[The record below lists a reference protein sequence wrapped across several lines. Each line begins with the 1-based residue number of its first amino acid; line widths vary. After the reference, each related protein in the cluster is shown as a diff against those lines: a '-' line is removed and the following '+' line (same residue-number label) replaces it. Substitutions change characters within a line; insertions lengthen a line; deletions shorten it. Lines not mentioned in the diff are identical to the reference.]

1 MSTPVPSPELQP
13 GVILAATYRL
23 EELLGKGGMGE
34 VWLVT
39 HLLLDEKRAIKLI
52 LGEYAANP
60 QVRERFIR
68 GEARNALRLY
78 HPNIVRVYDLGQH
91 NDMPYIVMEY
101 VPKGAYGAD
110 LRSLL
115 RAEGKLTS
123 ERTGE
128 ILDQLAAALDHAH
141 NQGLIHR
148 DLKPAN
154 ILLSDQ
160 GQVKLTDFGIV
171 KDLKAQ
177 DEYLTSEGFA
187 VGTPVYMS
195 PEQAR
200 GEAIVASD
208 IYALGVVVYEML
220 AGRPPFVGLA
230 TAVVLQ
236 HTTTP
241 PTPLRHYD
249 PSIPDGISDVIL
261 KALAKTPQER
271 YSSALELAQAF
282 QAALKEN
289 RQTIETTTIAVSTT
303 PVKRSQELTQ
313 NTPISTDITAKIR
326 ILIADDHPLFRDG
339 LHILLDSV
347 PDMEVIGEVA
357 SGDEVLNQ
365 VATFAPDVIL
375 MDINMPGI
383 NGIEATRRLVQTY
396 PQLKVL
402 IITMFEDDDSVF
414 AAMRAG
420 AKGYLLKGAA
430 QGETLRAIRAIAEGE
445 AFFGAAIAQRLMT
458 YFQGIKLG
466 TANQS
471 PLLAELTER
480 EYEILTLMAQ
490 RLSNPEIATRL
501 FLSPK
506 TVRNQV
512 SIILS
517 KLQVADRAEAI
528 RAAWT
533 AGLGKDSDRT
543 NL

>member
-1 MSTPVPSPELQP
+1 M
-13 GVILAATYRL
+13 
-23 EELLGKGGMGE
+23 
-34 VWLVT
+34 
-39 HLLLDEKRAIKLI
+39 
-52 LGEYAANP
+52 
-60 QVRERFIR
+60 
-68 GEARNALRLY
+68 
-78 HPNIVRVYDLGQH
+78 
-91 NDMPYIVMEY
+91 
-101 VPKGAYGAD
+101 
-110 LRSLL
+110 
-115 RAEGKLTS
+115 
-123 ERTGE
+123 
-128 ILDQLAAALDHAH
+128 
-141 NQGLIHR
+141 
-148 DLKPAN
+148 
-154 ILLSDQ
+154 
-160 GQVKLTDFGIV
+160 
-171 KDLKAQ
+171 
-177 DEYLTSEGFA
+177 
-187 VGTPVYMS
+187 
-195 PEQAR
+195 
-200 GEAIVASD
+200 
-208 IYALGVVVYEML
+208 
-220 AGRPPFVGLA
+220 
-230 TAVVLQ
+230 
-236 HTTTP
+236 
-241 PTPLRHYD
+241 
-249 PSIPDGISDVIL
+249 
-261 KALAKTPQER
+261 
-271 YSSALELAQAF
+271 
-282 QAALKEN
+282 
-289 RQTIETTTIAVSTT
+289 
-303 PVKRSQELTQ
+303 
-313 NTPISTDITAKIR
+313 R

-430 QGETLRAIRAIAEGE
+430 QGETLRAIRVIAEGE

-458 YFQGIKLG
+458 YFQGIKPSI
-466 TANQS
+466 ANQS

-480 EYEILTLMAQ
+480 EHEILTLMAQ

-517 KLQVADRAEAI
+517 KLQVADRAEAM

-533 AGLGKDSDRT
+533 AGLGKDSEGT